1 MQVFYL
7 PKIWMLMLC
16 ILLWPLF
23 QVSAALLCIKIP
35 NRYLSPKIFL
45 FRERKWERGGRF
57 YEKVFRVRKWKHFLP
72 DGGAVVKGGYKKK
85 HLTDLSRENLERFI
99 TETCR
104 AELSHILGIIP
115 FWVFGLFAPRIII
128 MYMFLYAIAV
138 NLPCIITQRYN
149 RIRLVRVVRG
159 AIK

>member
-23 QVSAALLCIKIP
+23 QVSAALLCLKIP
-35 NRYLSPKIFL
+35 DRYLSPKVFL

-57 YEKVFRVRKWKHFLP
+57 YEKVFQVRKWKGFLP

-104 AELSHILGIIP
+104 AELSHILGILP
-115 FWVFGLFAPRIII
+115 FWAFGLFAPRIII
-128 MYMFLYAIAV
+128 MYMFLYAVAV
-138 NLPCIITQRYN
+138 NLPCIIAQRYN
-149 RIRLVRVVRG
+149 RIRLARVVRG